1 MRKVE
6 AAINID
12 CPSATV
18 FSAFIEPLQLKK
30 WWSVERCL
38 IETKQGGIYS
48 LTWNINSQGFQYIST
63 GVITVYQPTKELLI
77 DHFVYFN
84 PEKAILG
91 PTYLDIKLEEVN
103 LATQLILIQG
113 NYQEGG
119 DWDWFY
125 DAVQGAWPKVL
136 QNLKNYLESVNR

>member
-6 AAINID
+6 ATINID

-48 LTWNINSQGFQYIST
+48 LTWNINNRGFNTSQLVS
-63 GVITVYQPTKELLI
+63 
-77 DHFVYFN
+77 
-84 PEKAILG
+84 
-91 PTYLDIKLEEVN
+91 
-103 LATQLILIQG
+103 
-113 NYQEGG
+113 
-119 DWDWFY
+119 
-125 DAVQGAWPKVL
+125 L
-136 QNLKNYLESVNR
+136 QFINQQRNC

>member
-1 MRKVE
+1 M
-6 AAINID
+6 N
-12 CPSATV
+12 
-18 FSAFIEPLQLKK
+18 
-30 WWSVERCL
+30 
-38 IETKQGGIYS
+38 
-48 LTWNINSQGFQYIST
+48 NQGFQYIST

-125 DAVQGAWPKVL
+125 EVVKDAWPKVL